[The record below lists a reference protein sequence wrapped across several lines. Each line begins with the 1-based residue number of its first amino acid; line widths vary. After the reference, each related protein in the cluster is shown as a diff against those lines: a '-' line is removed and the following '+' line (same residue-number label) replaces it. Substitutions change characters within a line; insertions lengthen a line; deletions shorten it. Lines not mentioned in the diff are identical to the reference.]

1 MPTCLPWRQSNVVIS
16 EDTYNYSPKEAE
28 REKRREKKKRPR
40 MVISGRSVIGLAGI
54 IARRAKEAGK
64 KQK

>member
-1 MPTCLPWRQSNVVIS
+1 MVN

-54 IARRAKEAGK
+54 IARRAKEEENK
-64 KQK
+64 KK